1 MTTDHI
7 ISMDNTD
14 FGKDVD
20 NMCNLSLNVEQEGI
34 RKGRAEGRAEGLAEG
49 REEGI
54 KILIDSL
61 HAANMIRDAVKNMVK
76 EGYSLTE
83 AEINKY
89 MDIYWPA

>member
-1 MTTDHI
+1 
-7 ISMDNTD
+7 MDNTD

-34 RKGRAEGRAEGLAEG
+34 RKGRAEGR
-49 REEGI
+49 EEGI

-61 HAANMIRDAVKNMVK
+61 RAANIIRDAVKNMVK

-89 MDIYWPA
+89 MAIYWPT

>member
-34 RKGRAEGRAEGLAEG
+34 RKGRAEGRAEG

-61 HAANMIRDAVKNMVK
+61 RAANMIRDAVKNMVK

-89 MDIYWPA
+89 MAIYWPT

>member
-34 RKGRAEGRAEGLAEG
+34 RKGRAEGRAEA

-61 HAANMIRDAVKNMVK
+61 RASNMIRDAVKNMVK

>member
-20 NMCNLSLNVEQEGI
+20 NMCNLSLKVEQEGI
-34 RKGRAEGRAEGLAEG
+34 RKGRAEGRAEG

-61 HAANMIRDAVKNMVK
+61 RAANMIRDAVKNMVK

>member
-34 RKGRAEGRAEGLAEG
+34 RKGRAEGLAEG

-61 HAANMIRDAVKNMVK
+61 RAANMIRDAVKNMVK

>member
-34 RKGRAEGRAEGLAEG
+34 RKGRAEGLAEG

-61 HAANMIRDAVKNMVK
+61 RAANMIRDAVKNMVK

-83 AEINKY
+83 PEINKY